1 MIPIDLQAGL
11 KTRLEAVFANRTF
24 KNPNNQDVPLNVFEQ
39 HLPQKKKEDLSLY
52 PYVII
57 QLNEGTQVTD
67 VSSEDIKIMFIIGIF
82 DNDSSNQGY
91 REVTRIINRITTNL
105 TLNPLVNR
113 KFEMNYPIKWT
124 IYEEDVAP
132 YFFGGIETTWAVSTF
147 SRQDVEE
154 LI

>member
-1 MIPIDLQAGL
+1 MIPIDLQEGL
-11 KTRLEAVFANRTF
+11 KIRMEAEFSNRTF
-24 KNPNNQDVPLNVFEQ
+24 KSPNNQDVPLNIFEQ

-57 QLNEGTQVTD
+57 QLNEGTQISD
-67 VSSEDIKIMFIIGIF
+67 SSSEEIRIMFIIGIF
-82 DNDSSNQGY
+82 DHDNFNQGY

-105 TLNPLVNR
+105 IENPIVKK
-113 KFEMNYPIKWT
+113 KFEMNYPLKWS

>member
-11 KTRLEAVFANRTF
+11 KTRLEAEFANRTF

-57 QLNEGTQVTD
+57 QLSEGTQVTE
-67 VSSEDIKIMFIIGIF
+67 VSSEDIKIMFIIGIY
-82 DNDSSNQGY
+82 DIDSSNQGY

>member
-1 MIPIDLQAGL
+1 MIPIDLQEGL
-11 KTRLEAVFANRTF
+11 KTRLEAEFSNRTF

-39 HLPQKKKEDLSLY
+39 QLPQKKKEDLSLY

-67 VSSEDIKIMFIIGIF
+67 SSSEDIRIMFIIGIF

-105 TLNPLVNR
+105 TLNPLVNG